1 MTDEK
6 DIILST
12 TGEIP
17 ARRIAEI
24 TGIVSGEAVVGTGA
38 LKGMSR
44 AVKDVMGARS
54 PLHEDQVRA
63 AREEAVTRMCSEA
76 RKQKADGVVGVSV
89 SYQSLGGGE
98 LLLVAVEGT
107 AVMLEDVT

>member
-1 MTDEK
+1 MTEK
-6 DIILST
+6 KHIILST

-17 ARRIAEI
+17 TRSVTEI
-24 TGIVSGEAVVGTGA
+24 IGIVSGEAVVGVGA
-38 LKGMSR
+38 LRGMSR
-44 AVKDVMGARS
+44 AVKDVMGARA
-54 PLHEDQVRA
+54 PLHEDQVRG

-76 RKQKADGVVGVSV
+76 GKQGADGVVGVSV

-107 AVMLEDVT
+107 AVKLGEVM